1 LLVGPCHTIIPQSV
15 LGQHTPNSS
24 PQNLCAS
31 PLFHHTV
38 HGDFL
43 QATRTSGVAV
53 VLLLV
58 AFLSGGVQIVQTNGD
73 NVVSAVGRGV
83 PDRLVLAHEGNG
95 NLRSDAT
102 KGTRVSTDVNEVPC
116 ARVGKCGVYLSDV
129 LRHCELVKARWPGWC
144 FEEGSGARWRMGD
157 GMRTSSTGD
166 QNVVRS
172 GAEEYGV

>member
-1 LLVGPCHTIIPQSV
+1 M
-15 LGQHTPNSS
+15 
-24 PQNLCAS
+24 
-31 PLFHHTV
+31 
-38 HGDFL
+38 
-43 QATRTSGVAV
+43 AV

-102 KGTRVSTDVNEVPC
+102 KGTRVSANINEVPC
-116 ARVGKCGVYLSDV
+116 ARVGKVCLDIYSVPCSFEILFFRQCGVYLSDV